1 MAEVYNHWRSAF
13 LAYLLNS
20 ADVFIGGDIITTDES
35 IEFRGGRNVGPLP
48 TLYGYDG
55 NYIEPVNQW
64 LIHLKAEKRLE
75 NLSSYARALKFYWCF
90 LESEELAWDNFPA
103 VKALKPAYRYRNDG
117 LLKKVKTGEIAF
129 STANTYICHL
139 VQFYLWAA
147 YEHYFPVTE
156 TNKPFDIEF
165 FRFRNNDILAHMKP
179 KFFVQTTDLRIRVPK
194 DSNSLNI
201 RRLSPLSQTMLT
213 EFAIHLSQ
221 TSVEMQLIC
230 LLAAQC
236 GLRIEEA
243 TGFTLTA
250 LNQAVQR
257 TESRTH
263 YEITI
268 GPSNGVPTK
277 YNKTR
282 TIEITNTL
290 LDKLQHYAISE
301 RRMTRFDKLQR
312 RIKAM
317 LKMGQQEIK
326 TVPGTLFSDKIRSE
340 SLVSAIQNEP
350 LFISQQGSPCTPQ
363 STGARFGELR
373 KKIINS
379 GIAFDHKF
387 HDLRCSYATYRLY
400 SLLTAGI
407 EPADALSLLMQWM
420 GHKNESTTWKYLRYL
435 KTKEALKEKIS
446 MLDEIMHRALLE

>member
-1 MAEVYNHWRSAF
+1 
-13 LAYLLNS
+13 
-20 ADVFIGGDIITTDES
+20 
-35 IEFRGGRNVGPLP
+35 
-48 TLYGYDG
+48 
-55 NYIEPVNQW
+55 
-64 LIHLKAEKRLE
+64 
-75 NLSSYARALKFYWCF
+75 
-90 LESEELAWDNFPA
+90 
-103 VKALKPAYRYRNDG
+103 
-117 LLKKVKTGEIAF
+117 
-129 STANTYICHL
+129 
-139 VQFYLWAA
+139 
-147 YEHYFPVTE
+147 
-156 TNKPFDIEF
+156 
-165 FRFRNNDILAHMKP
+165 
-179 KFFVQTTDLRIRVPK
+179 
-194 DSNSLNI
+194 
-201 RRLSPLSQTMLT
+201 
-213 EFAIHLSQ
+213 
-221 TSVEMQLIC
+221 
-230 LLAAQC
+230 
-236 GLRIEEA
+236 
-243 TGFTLTA
+243 
-250 LNQAVQR
+250 
-257 TESRTH
+257 
-263 YEITI
+263 
-268 GPSNGVPTK
+268 
-277 YNKTR
+277 
-282 TIEITNTL
+282 
-290 LDKLQHYAISE
+290 
-301 RRMTRFDKLQR
+301 MTRFDKLQR